1 MKKQLLFKIIASML
15 VLLMI
20 KANAQVTIHNI
31 FSDNMVL
38 QRNVEIPIWGWGSEG
53 IPVVISFNGQSVN
66 TTVKNGKWLA
76 KLSPMKESATPQNLT
91 VTALSKT
98 IIIKNILIGEVWVC
112 SGQSNMEW
120 ALSKSNGGEEA
131 VANSTNDLLR
141 IFNVPHNVKDVPD
154 SNINAKWVLS
164 TPKSTKTISAV
175 GYWFLSKLQKELNVP
190 VGFINVSFGGTV
202 IESWMD
208 KATLESMPFKDKYT
222 SPELSRAEYTANLEK
237 LKPIIDAYQ
246 KAKDSAKQFKLPEP
260 PRPSAIPSE
269 YKGATTIFNGE
280 IAPLAP
286 FAVKGIVWYQGESN
300 GYPGRANTYYQLLPA
315 MIDLWRK
322 VWDKKDLPFIIIQ
335 LSGDAK
341 LQSQPSE
348 NSGKAII
355 REAQLLA
362 TKKIPQTVLV
372 TTSDCGELDVHYKTK
387 EPVGERV
394 KNAALY
400 LTYGKRQTTYTGP
413 LYQSFE
419 VKGNKMVISF
429 TNVGSGLVAKT
440 DSLKPA
446 NLYGFVIAGSDK
458 KFYWANAVIKDNT
471 VIVSADE
478 VPNPV
483 AVRYA
488 WADFSF
494 KWNLFN
500 SEGYPASSFR
510 TDNWELS
517 SK

>member
-1 MKKQLLFKIIASML
+1 MKKQVVFKIISLML
-15 VLLMI
+15 VLLTV
-20 KANAQVTIHNI
+20 KVNAQVTLHNI

-38 QRNVEIPIWGWGSEG
+38 QRNAEIPIWGWGDEG
-53 IPVVISFNGQSVN
+53 VPVVISFNGQLVK
-66 TTVKNGKWLA
+66 TTVKNGKWSA
-76 KLSPMKESATPQNLT
+76 KLSPMKENAMPQNLT
-91 VTALSKT
+91 VTASSK
-98 IIIKNILIGEVWVC
+98 IIVIKNILVGEVWVC

-120 ALSKSNGGEEA
+120 ALSKSTGGEEA

-164 TPKSTKTISAV
+164 SPKSTKTISAV

-190 VGFINVSFGGTV
+190 LGFINVSFGGTV

-208 KATLESMPFKDKYT
+208 KATLESMPFRDKYMD
-222 SPELSRAEYTANLEK
+222 PVVSRAAYNANLEK

-260 PRPSAIPSE
+260 PRPSSIPSE

-286 FAVKGIVWYQGESN
+286 FAVKGIAWYQGESN

-315 MIDLWRK
+315 MVNLWRK

-335 LSGDAK
+335 LSGDAR
-341 LQSQPSE
+341 LQSQPVE
-348 NSGKAII
+348 NSGKATI

-362 TKKIPQTVLV
+362 SQKIPNTVLV

-387 EPVGERV
+387 EPIGERV
-394 KNAALY
+394 KNAALN
-400 LTYGKRQTTYTGP
+400 LAHNKKITFTGP

-419 VKGNKMVISF
+419 VKDNKIAIKF
-429 TNVGSGLVAKT
+429 TNVGSGLQVKT

-446 NLYGFVIAGSDK
+446 TLYGFAVAGADK
-458 KFYWANAVIKDNT
+458 KFYWADAVIEGNR
-471 VIVSADE
+471 VIVSSKE
-478 VPNPV
+478 VSNPV

-500 SEGYPASSFR
+500 KEGYPASSFR
-510 TDNWELS
+510 TDSWDLNP
-517 SK
+517 K

>member
-1 MKKQLLFKIIASML
+1 MKKQLLLKIIFLML
-15 VLLMI
+15 VLIVI
-20 KANAQVTIHNI
+20 KADAQISIHNI

-38 QRNVEIPIWGWGSEG
+38 QRNADVPIWGWGNEG
-53 IPVVISFNGQSVN
+53 APVVISFNGQSVN
-66 TTVKNGKWLA
+66 TTVKNGKWSA
-76 KLSPMKESATPQNLT
+76 KLSPMKENATPQNLT
-91 VTALSKT
+91 VTALGKS
-98 IIIKNILIGEVWVC
+98 IVIKNILIGEVWVC

-120 ALSKSNGGEEA
+120 ALSRSNGGEEA

-154 SNINAKWVLS
+154 SNINAKWVIS
-164 TPKSTKTISAV
+164 NPKATKTISAV

-208 KATLESMPFKDKYT
+208 KETLDKMPFRDKYMD
-222 SPELSRAEYTANLEK
+222 PLVSRAEYNANLEK

-286 FAVKGIVWYQGESN
+286 FAIKGIAWYQGESN

-322 VWDKKDLPFIIIQ
+322 VWNKKDLPFIIIQ
-335 LSGDAK
+335 LSGDAR
-341 LQSQPSE
+341 LQSQPVE
-348 NSGKAII
+348 VSGKAII
-355 REAQLLA
+355 REAQLFA
-362 TKKIPQTVLV
+362 SQKIPNTVLV

-394 KNAALY
+394 KNAALNLAY
-400 LTYGKRQTTYTGP
+400 NKKTIFTGP

-419 VKGNKMVISF
+419 VKDNKVVIKF
-429 TNVGSGLVAKT
+429 TNIGSGLEVKT

-446 NLYGFVIAGSDK
+446 TLYGFAIAGADK
-458 KFYWANAVIKDNT
+458 KFYWADATIEGNK
-471 VIVSADE
+471 VIVSSKE

-500 SEGYPASSFR
+500 KEGYPASSFR
-510 TDNWELS
+510 TDDWPLS
-517 SK
+517 NK